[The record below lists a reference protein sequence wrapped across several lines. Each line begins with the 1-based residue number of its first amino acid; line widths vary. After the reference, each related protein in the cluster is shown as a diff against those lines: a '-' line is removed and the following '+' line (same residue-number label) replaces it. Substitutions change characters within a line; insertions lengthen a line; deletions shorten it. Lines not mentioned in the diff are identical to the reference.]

1 MSTRSDARLAPLS
14 ADPQNSVVAALQAL
28 TDEISAMRSVIQNV
42 EIIAS
47 NNGRRLESVDTSV
60 KRNAH
65 RLDGISDIVSDGQKR
80 LEYITEQLQRQDD
93 LHSVAAIPP
102 TDRSTLHR
110 TITSTSTSTV
120 VAIVLLLLIS
130 RRKIRNFLVRAL
142 QALPLSML
150 LFLNTGAGGF
160 LLCQRGLDALEPLL
174 GSSRPGPSEV
184 VALRER
190 RRLLAYALL
199 VASTSCLPAKAC
211 VSLIAARSRK

>member
-65 RLDGISDIVSDGQKR
+65 RLDAISDIISDGQKR

-102 TDRSTLHR
+102 TDSSTLHR
-110 TITSTSTSTV
+110 TITSTA

-174 GSSRPGPSEV
+174 GSSRSGSSEV

>member
-65 RLDGISDIVSDGQKR
+65 RLDAISDIVSDGQKR

>member
-1 MSTRSDARLAPLS
+1 
-14 ADPQNSVVAALQAL
+14 
-28 TDEISAMRSVIQNV
+28 MRSVIQNV

-65 RLDGISDIVSDGQKR
+65 RLDAISDIISDGQKR

-102 TDRSTLHR
+102 TDSSTLHR
-110 TITSTSTSTV
+110 TITSTA

-174 GSSRPGPSEV
+174 GSSRSGSSEV

-211 VSLIAARSRK
+211 VSLIAARSRVDGA

>member
-65 RLDGISDIVSDGQKR
+65 RLDAISDIISDGQKR

-102 TDRSTLHR
+102 TDSSTLHR
-110 TITSTSTSTV
+110 TITSTAE
-120 VAIVLLLLIS
+120 AIVLLLLIS

-174 GSSRPGPSEV
+174 GSSRSGSSEV

>member
-65 RLDGISDIVSDGQKR
+65 RLDAISDIVSDGQKR

-102 TDRSTLHR
+102 TDSSTLHR
-110 TITSTSTSTV
+110 TITSTSTV

>member
-65 RLDGISDIVSDGQKR
+65 RLDAISDIISDGQKR

-102 TDRSTLHR
+102 TDSSTLHR
-110 TITSTSTSTV
+110 TITSTA

-174 GSSRPGPSEV
+174 GSSRSGSSEV

-211 VSLIAARSRK
+211 VSLIAARSRVDGA